1 MTRALVL
8 LLLLANGGYFA
19 WSQGYLREWG
29 FAPQDMAEPQRLQNQ
44 IRPEAIVLLR
54 PQDARQQATAAQT
67 ATECQRAGPFDE
79 AQSAVLRRAL
89 EALLPPG
96 SWTLDSA
103 LEPARWIVYMGKYA
117 NAQALAAKRAEVSAL
132 RLKIEDLN
140 NDQLEPGFSL
150 GSFPSQKEAENAL
163 ANFSKRG
170 VRTAKVV
177 QEEAESRQA
186 QLRIPVV
193 DESVRAKLEVLKPAM
208 AGQTLRSCV

>member
-1 MTRALVL
+1 MLRALVL
-8 LLLLANGGYFA
+8 LLLLANGAYFA
-19 WSQGYLREWG
+19 WSQGHLRAWG
-29 FAPQDMAEPQRLQNQ
+29 FAPQEVVEPQRLKDQ

-54 PQDARQQATAAQT
+54 PQDARPQAAAAQA
-67 ATECQRAGPFDE
+67 ATECQLAGPFDE
-79 AQSAVLRRAL
+79 NQSVLLRRAL

-96 SWTLDSA
+96 SWALDSA
-103 LEPARWIVYMGKYA
+103 LEPARWIIYMGKYA

-150 GSFPSQKEAENAL
+150 GSFPSQKDAESAL

-177 QEEAESRQA
+177 QEAVESRQA
-186 QLRIPVV
+186 QLRIAAV
-193 DESVRAKLEVLKPAM
+193 DENLRSKLELLKPAL
-208 AGQTLRSCV
+208 AGQALRTCS

>member
-1 MTRALVL
+1 ML

-19 WSQGYLREWG
+19 WSQGYLHEWG
-29 FAPQDMAEPQRLQNQ
+29 FAPQDMAEPQRLKNQ

-54 PQDARQQATAAQT
+54 PQDARQQTG
-67 ATECQRAGPFDE
+67 TECQRAGPFDE
-79 AQSAVLRRAL
+79 TQSAVLRRAL

-163 ANFSKRG
+163 TNFSKRG

-186 QLRIPVV
+186 QLRIPVL
-193 DESVRAKLEVLKPAM
+193 DESLRAKLEVLKPAL

>member
-1 MTRALVL
+1 MMRALVL

-19 WSQGYLREWG
+19 WSQGHLREWG
-29 FAPQDMAEPQRLQNQ
+29 FVPLDMAEPQRLKNQ
-44 IRPEAIVLLR
+44 IRPEAIVLIR
-54 PQDARQQATAAQT
+54 PQDVRQQATAQT

-89 EALLPPG
+89 EAVLPPG
-96 SWTLDSA
+96 SWTLDAA

-117 NAQALAAKRAEVSAL
+117 NGQALAAKRAEVSAL

-150 GSFPSQKEAENAL
+150 GTFPSQKEAENAL

-177 QEEAESRQA
+177 QEAAESRQA
-186 QLRIPVV
+186 QLRIEAV
-193 DESVRAKLEVLKPAM
+193 DEGVRAKLEVLKPAM
-208 AGQTLRSCV
+208 AGQPLRSCT